1 MSITLQ
7 NMLVS
12 AQPDQTMN
20 FMMSLYHYIFMVILQ
35 ISTRGTIMYKEEYKD
50 LSIEVFYFE
59 AKDVITSSDDDDAL
73 DIK

>member
-1 MSITLQ
+1 
-7 NMLVS
+7 
-12 AQPDQTMN
+12 
-20 FMMSLYHYIFMVILQ
+20 
-35 ISTRGTIMYKEEYKD
+35 MYKEEYKN